1 MMDTLSIIRITCFVL
16 IGLSCLLLC
25 ILIGRRLVYYY
36 LDQKT
41 EERRQHLQEQIIA
54 FLQGTLTHDEVK
66 QTLEPADLRCLAQSA
81 YDCLKNVHGK
91 ERDRLIELLDFL
103 DIPDHIATIAQEGL
117 LAERLEAI
125 ASLAYFPDSRVVA
138 FIHTLLDDREHDVRI
153 AAARTLIDI
162 KSLSSVDLLF
172 EKLDLTLGPQALV
185 LHNTFRRLTVDVAP
199 RLLEILA
206 EIQEGPTEETSK
218 VLIIETLGHLCY
230 TKGTSSLLPLAEDP
244 SFQVRLA
251 FFRWLPALWIPS
263 ALPIIFKGLEDSHWQ
278 VRVQVARCVG
288 QLRLTEAI
296 PWLVRLVE
304 DETDWGGQYAASCAL
319 VALGEKGVM
328 ALEALA
334 QGTSQGREMAEMV
347 LVEKQMSL

>member
-1 MMDTLSIIRITCFVL
+1 MMDTLSIIWITCFVL
-16 IGLSCLLLC
+16 MGLSCLLLC
-25 ILIGRRLVYYY
+25 ILIGRRLVYHY

-41 EERRQHLQEQIIA
+41 EERRQRLQEQILA

-66 QTLEPADLRCLAQSA
+66 QTLELADLRCLAQSA
-81 YDCLKNVHGK
+81 YDWLKNVHGK
-91 ERDRLIELLDFL
+91 ERNRLIELLDFL
-103 DIPDHIATIAQEGL
+103 DIPDHIATIARQGL

-138 FIHTLLDDREHDVRI
+138 FIHILLDDREHDVRI
-153 AAARTLIDI
+153 AAARTLIDT

-172 EKLDLTLGPQALV
+172 EKLDLTLGPQAMV
-185 LHNTFRRLTVDVAP
+185 LHNTFRRLTIDVAP

-206 EIQEGPTEETSK
+206 EIQGGPTEETSK

-230 TKGTSSLLPLAEDP
+230 TKGTSSLLPLAQDP
-244 SFQVRLA
+244 SPQVRMA
-251 FFRWLPALWIPS
+251 FFQCLPALWIPS
-263 ALPIIFKGLEDSHWQ
+263 ALPTIFKGLEDSHWQ
-278 VRVQVARCVG
+278 VRAQAARSVG

-304 DETDWGGQYAASCAL
+304 DEADWGGQYAASCAL